1 MVPQV
6 EEAVVGEEVEVAE
19 HQKVCAVQVPVEVA
33 LCEVLLL
40 DCLSTGQEGVVEL
53 LPAL

>member
-1 MVPQV
+1 MVHRV

-19 HQKVCAVQVPVEVA
+19 HQTVCAVQVPVEVA

-40 DCLSTGQEGVVEL
+40 GCLSTGQEGVVEL